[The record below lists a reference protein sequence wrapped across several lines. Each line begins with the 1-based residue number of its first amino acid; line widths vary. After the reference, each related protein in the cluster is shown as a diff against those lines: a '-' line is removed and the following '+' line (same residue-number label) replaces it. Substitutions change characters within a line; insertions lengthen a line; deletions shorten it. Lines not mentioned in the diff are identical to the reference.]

1 MGEFEDLI
9 QQVRDGDAD
18 ALNTLES
25 DFGGST
31 LREKAELAESLQKK
45 VDKAAPFVR
54 QARFSEL
61 VDKLDEP
68 LKESGLTADDFKDVD
83 PDSLS
88 LEMVRDKATAR
99 IDTTQTQRLVVAED
113 AGFETVEEYQEA
125 LTTVKENKTKKREGM
140 EAVTSGVASSGGQSG
155 DGGEPTRFEKTHDAY
170 KTAKKEGRSD
180 DIALANFIDVNLEDQ
195 SEPVEE

>member
-1 MGEFEDLI
+1 MGEYEDLI
-9 QQVRDGDAD
+9 QQVRDGDAE
-18 ALNTLES
+18 ALDTLETQ
-25 DFGGST
+25 FGVST
-31 LREKAELAESLQKK
+31 LRDKAERADDLQKQ

-68 LKESGLTADDFKDVD
+68 LKESGLTAEDFGDVD
-83 PDSLS
+83 PSSLS

-99 IDTTQTQRLVVAED
+99 IESSQASKLAVATD
-113 AGFETVEEYQEA
+113 AGFDTVEEYDEA
-125 LTTVKENKTKKREGM
+125 LTDVKERKTAKVKGM

-155 DGGEPTRFEKTHDAY
+155 EGGEPTRFEKSHEAY
-170 KTAKKEGRSD
+170 KDAKTGGKTD
-180 DIALANFIDVNLEDQ
+180 DLALAAFIDVNLSDQ

>member
-9 QQVRDGDAD
+9 QQVRDGDAE
-18 ALNTLES
+18 ALNTLEA
-25 DFGGST
+25 DFGGT
-31 LREKAELAESLQKK
+31 VLREKAELAESLQKQ

-83 PDSLS
+83 PNSLS

-99 IDTTQTQRLVVAED
+99 IDTTQTQRLAVAED

-125 LTTVKENKTKKREGM
+125 LKTVKEQKTATREGM
-140 EAVTSGVASSGGQSG
+140 EAVTSGVASGGGESGS
-155 DGGEPTRFEKTHDAY
+155 GGEPSRFEKSTTAY
-170 KTAKKEGRSD
+170 KDAKEKGATD
-180 DIALANFIDVNLEDQ
+180 DLALSSFIDVNLSEQ